1 MLKAL
6 ICHFKLPANHHMTR
20 RNKIVPYQNRFGV
33 FYCFWYYVSQ
43 HLSLSGQKNTL
54 VYSIII
60 CYPLITPIGRN
71 LMALLL
77 IPAAWHVSTTSVTFL

>member
-1 MLKAL
+1 MSFQTPCKSLYDPQKQYGTL
-6 ICHFKLPANHHMTR
+6 SKLFLSILLR
-20 RNKIVPYQNRFGV
+20 L
-33 FYCFWYYVSQ
+33 FWHYVSQ
-43 HLSLSGQKNTL
+43 HLSYYGQKNTL